1 MVAPSIGQNRT
12 TVIVD
17 RLSDQMKRMH
27 LGLLDHSEAQAMT
40 IKSPRSLPRAVPQ
53 VFAGS
58 LLPSGSPASPRNR
71 SLGDM
76 LSPRPFVLSRNKT
89 EGGSPNN
96 ASPPATPTTSAL
108 TLLKSVP
115 VGHFAPSLK
124 QPLPPQNQFQ
134 VSGLKQTAHHVIN
147 VDEVPVE
154 VTPLHHVTGGKVVEY
169 LGIIS
174 MHFIRESSGLEAAEF
189 HRFVTECNAIA
200 RAHVAS
206 LGGNA
211 MLGKCLLPYSTYL
224 NMAKKRRLICFITSL
239 WPHSLPCCPSWIW
252 GPGLQI
258 SCIQRHL
265 FVGVCSESR
274 IQETGHFSFTD
285 QYFKIPSISR

>member
-1 MVAPSIGQNRT
+1 
-12 TVIVD
+12 
-17 RLSDQMKRMH
+17 
-27 LGLLDHSEAQAMT
+27 
-40 IKSPRSLPRAVPQ
+40 
-53 VFAGS
+53 
-58 LLPSGSPASPRNR
+58 
-71 SLGDM
+71 
-76 LSPRPFVLSRNKT
+76 VLSRNKT

-211 MLGKCLLPYSTYL
+211 MLAYRAVPAESGGRVYKSHVYNVISLSGCAVKVEY
-224 NMAKKRRLICFITSL
+224 KKQDTSRSQTNTSRSHRSVDKTR
-239 WPHSLPCCPSWIW
+239 P
-252 GPGLQI
+252 I
-258 SCIQRHL
+258 S
-265 FVGVCSESR
+265 F
-274 IQETGHFSFTD
+274 
-285 QYFKIPSISR
+285 